1 MRVKGLKRIKE
12 DDKMAC
18 GCNKT
23 NNTDRPTVIEM
34 PDGTR
39 KIIMSSSK
47 GTPGDK
53 KGGPLEQCLFC
64 AQKHA
69 DEALVTMN
77 EFMYEQENRSFVHG
91 SIRSVVNHTFKDWP
105 AIASVTR
112 EAALLWQ
119 EARFKEAQVKL
130 KEAAARIDAELLA
143 ANPEIQARIDE
154 AKEKPDTESAPGE

>member
-1 MRVKGLKRIKE
+1 
-12 DDKMAC
+12 
-18 GCNKT
+18 
-23 NNTDRPTVIEM
+23 
-34 PDGTR
+34 
-39 KIIMSSSK
+39 MSSSK

-91 SIRSVVNHTFKDWP
+91 SLRAIVNHTFKNWRD
-105 AIASVTR
+105 IAAKAR

-119 EARFKEAQVKL
+119 EAKFLEAHYVLDEVIAMLDKEIRRV
-130 KEAAARIDAELLA
+130 
-143 ANPEIQARIDE
+143 NPEIDERI
-154 AKEKPDTESAPGE
+154 KSGGEPVRETPQTGQENEEPSK